1 MARNY
6 EMIFDIGGNLASSFS
21 GAFNKAKNG
30 LNDLGRQSS
39 ATQRELNRLGN
50 EFRRGRITQEQY
62 NSETEKLTK
71 NLKRLALAQQGV
83 SGLKSQF
90 SSGLNT
96 VKTTASIATVGTAA
110 IATGVALKSMNVA
123 SSFEQ
128 DITKV
133 GVVAG
138 ATAGQ
143 MQDLSD
149 KALELGASTS
159 KSASEVAV
167 AMQDLASKGMNSDE
181 IQSAMPGIIAA
192 SESSGEDLALTS
204 DVVVSA
210 LNAFGLK
217 AEEATD
223 VADVMAMS
231 ANKTAAGV
239 EDLGYSFKY
248 AAPIAKTLGIGLE
261 ELAAST
267 GLMVDKGLTGEQAG
281 TSLRMAL
288 TRLAKPT
295 RISQKALD
303 ELGFSAVDAEGNFK
317 SLTEI
322 TADWNKAT
330 EKLTDSQKVSYA
342 ATVFGTEAATGML
355 NLFSTGA
362 DELADMTKALEESG
376 GAAEEAAKKMKDNYA
391 GALDELQGSI
401 ETAQIKFATPMLP
414 VFKET
419 FQGLSTMIDENMPAI
434 EQAGENVADSL
445 SNIFDPFST
454 PTTEPVMP
462 TLTDAGGNKALF
474 ADMMTQYQE
483 DLNKYE
489 LFAPMDMGDK
499 IVYML
504 DEAVSEIDA
513 WMDGEGGEALNKV
526 FQKTAT
532 IAATAYVDTLKNLT
546 INTGENLMEGNFMTA
561 LGMGSLAW
569 MMGGGALVKGGINL
583 GKTAYGMF
591 GKNSTPTI
599 TSSTSTPTPTP
610 TTFQSNNS
618 RNRTR
623 NRLNTGIN
631 RTVPTPISTPT
642 PTNVPTTTT
651 SRLASVGGKVLNK
664 VALPVTLAVEGY
676 NIVKSDDKV
685 KTTTEAAG
693 GLAGGWGG
701 ATAGATIGTAIF
713 PGVGTAIGAVLG
725 GIGGSIAGHAAG
737 GKAVD
742 VVRGST
748 SQTVQQSTIPVEQT
762 TSRSTPRTV
771 TTTTT
776 PLASSTVISKTPT
789 TATATP
795 MPTEEQ
801 KTLMQ
806 QTVTET
812 TTKIKT
818 TAEQNVLSL
827 TKLNETTNQAVDW
840 ISSLEKIETAGKK
853 VTKSLKK
860 LQKKID
866 NVEMPTFNTS
876 NNSRVSYSE

>member
-1 MARNY
+1 MAKSY
-6 EMIFDIGGNLASSFS
+6 EMIFELGGNLASSFS
-21 GAFNKAKNG
+21 NSFKRAKGG
-30 LNDLGRQSS
+30 LSDLSSQSRD
-39 ATQRELNRLGN
+39 TQRELNRLGN
-50 EFRRGRITQEQY
+50 EFRRGKITQEQY
-62 NSETEKLTK
+62 SAETEKLTK
-71 NLKRLALAQQGV
+71 NLKRLEAAQKGI
-83 SGLKSQF
+83 SGLKSQLG
-90 SSGLNT
+90 SGLNT
-96 VKTTASIATVGTAA
+96 VKTTASIATVGAAA
-110 IATGVALKSMNVA
+110 IATGVALKSINVA

-138 ATAGQ
+138 ATTGQ

-210 LNAFGLK
+210 LNAFGLEAK
-217 AEEATD
+217 EATD

-317 SLTEI
+317 SLTQI
-322 TADWNKAT
+322 TTDWNKAT
-330 EKLTDSQKVSYA
+330 EKLTDAQKVSYA

-401 ETAQIKFATPMLP
+401 ETAQIKFSTPMLP

-434 EQAGENVADSL
+434 EQAGAKVADSL
-445 SNIFDPFST
+445 SNILDPLS
-454 PTTEPVMP
+454 TTEPVMP

-483 DLNKYE
+483 DLNKFN
-489 LFAPMDMGDK
+489 LFSPMDMGDK
-499 IVYML
+499 VVYML
-504 DEAVSEIDA
+504 DEAVSEIDT
-513 WMDGEGGEALNKV
+513 WMDGEGGEALNKI
-526 FQKTAT
+526 FEKTAT
-532 IAATAYVDTLKNLT
+532 IAATAYVDTLKST
-546 INTGENLMEGNFMTA
+546 VQGTGENLMEGNFMTA
-561 LGMGSLAW
+561 LGLGSIAW

-583 GKTAYGMF
+583 GKTAYGAL
-591 GKNSTPTI
+591 GRNSTPTI
-599 TSSTSTPTPTP
+599 TSNARTITPTATTPTNASNNARNRARSRASQSSTNSTPRQITTSIASTPTST
-610 TTFQSNNS
+610 S
-618 RNRTR
+618 
-623 NRLNTGIN
+623 
-631 RTVPTPISTPT
+631 ISG
-642 PTNVPTTTT
+642 VSSST
-651 SRLASVGGKVLNK
+651 SRLATAGKTIGKVASK
-664 VALPVTLAVEGY
+664 AALPATLVLEGY
-676 NIVKSDDKV
+676 NIVKSEDKV
-685 KTTTEAAG
+685 KATTSAAG

-701 ATAGATIGTAIF
+701 AAMGAAIGTALL
-713 PGVGTAIGAVLG
+713 PGIGTAIGAALG
-725 GIGGSIAGHAAG
+725 GIGGSVAGHAAG
-737 GKAVD
+737 GKVVD
-742 VVRGST
+742 VARGST
-748 SQTVQQSTIPVEQT
+748 GRTTVQQSTT
-762 TSRSTPRTV
+762 ASA
-771 TTTTT
+771 T
-776 PLASSTVISKTPT
+776 PL
-789 TATATP
+789 
-795 MPTEEQ
+795 PTEQQ
-801 KTLMQ
+801 KAQMQ
-806 QTVTET
+806 QTVTKN
-812 TTKIKT
+812 TTKIKS
-818 TAEQNVLSL
+818 TAEKNILSL
-827 TKLNETTNQAVDW
+827 TKLNETTNQATDW
-840 ISSLEKIETAGKK
+840 ISSLEKIESAGKK

-876 NNSRVSYSE
+876 NNSRVSYNE